1 MTSFDGQLIEATRS
15 APRSAGESEAV
26 ADVDQATE
34 TARVLDPKERGPANP
49 ALGPASILHLQRA
62 AGNASVAQ
70 LIGEEQ
76 ESPVKD
82 VVGRGGGEPLDEG
95 TRTRMEAALGADFSD
110 VRVHRD
116 GAAAESASAVS
127 AHAYTVGND
136 VVFGSGRYDP
146 ASPTGQRTLAHELTH
161 VVQQRAGPVDG
172 SPAPGGIKLSDPS
185 DRFEQA
191 AEQSADQVIARQA
204 AASAG
209 EMATTGAVQREGDD
223 ELDGDVQALAIQG
236 QADDELEEEG
246 GEEVQMLATQREGE
260 DDELGE
266 EAE

>member
-1 MTSFDGQLIEATRS
+1 MTSFDGQFLEATRT
-15 APRSAGESEAV
+15 APRSASESEPV
-26 ADVDQATE
+26 PESDRTTE
-34 TARVLDPKERGPANP
+34 AGRTLDAKERGAANP
-49 ALGPASILHLQRA
+49 ALGAASVLHLQRA

-70 LIGEEQ
+70 LLGEDQ

-82 VVGRGGGEPLDEG
+82 VVGRGGGEPLDDA
-95 TRTRMEAALGADFSD
+95 TRGRMESALGADFSD
-110 VRVHRD
+110 VRIHRD

-146 ASPTGQRTLAHELTH
+146 ATPTGQRTLAHELTH
-161 VVQQRAGPVDG
+161 VVQQRAGPVEG

-191 AEQSADQVIARQA
+191 AEQRAEEVVARQA
-204 AASAG
+204 VPSAD
-209 EMATTGAVQREGDD
+209 ETGTAGALQREGDED
-223 ELDGDVQALAIQG
+223 LEGEVQALAIQR
-236 QADDELEEEG
+236 QDDEMGEEEVD
-246 GEEVQMLATQREGE
+246 EEVQAVAIQREGE

-266 EAE
+266 EPE